1 MKRKEM
7 EEVGIVCVCVGGG
20 DPFALIWYG
29 NISCSHTRRSYENK
43 QLGDD
48 GDMRKRGGGGWRGW
62 RGWAGPERCS
72 VMFFRRSGDGRE
84 WKDGGSC

>member
-1 MKRKEM
+1 M
-7 EEVGIVCVCVGGG
+7 GG

-48 GDMRKRGGGGWRGW
+48 GDMRKRGGVVGEGG
-62 RGWAGPERCS
+62 
-72 VMFFRRSGDGRE
+72 
-84 WKDGGSC
+84 GGGQVQRDVQ